1 MAFSFPANPA
11 VNDTYTVG
19 SRTWTWNGS
28 FWEMTSGLITT
39 QQLTD
44 QGVTTG
50 KIADDAVTTAK
61 IDDDAVTTVKIA
73 DGAVTLAKVGAGVGG
88 GLDTDAEGAIAVM
101 DIGA

>member
-1 MAFSFPANPA
+1 MAFSFPSNPA

-19 SRTWTWNGS
+19 SRTWTWTGS
-28 FWEMTSGLITT
+28 LWEMTSGLITT

-44 QGVTTG
+44 LG
-50 KIADDAVTTAK
+50 VTTAK
-61 IDDDAVTTVKIA
+61 IDDSAVTTAKIA

>member
-1 MAFSFPANPA
+1 MAFSFPSNPA

-19 SRTWTWNGS
+19 SRTWTWTGS
-28 FWEMTSGLITT
+28 LWEMTSGLITT

-44 QGVTTG
+44 LG
-50 KIADDAVTTAK
+50 VTTAK
-61 IDDDAVTTVKIA
+61 INDSAVTTAKIA

>member
-11 VNDTYTVG
+11 ANDTYTVG
-19 SRTWTWNGS
+19 SRTWTWTGS
-28 FWEMTSGLITT
+28 FWEMTSGLIAT
-39 QQLTD
+39 QQL
-44 QGVTTG
+44 
-50 KIADDAVTTAK
+50 ADLGVTTAK
-61 IDDDAVTTVKIA
+61 IDNTAVTAAKLATSAVTTEKIA

>member
-1 MAFSFPANPA
+1 
-11 VNDTYTVG
+11 
-19 SRTWTWNGS
+19 
-28 FWEMTSGLITT
+28 MTSGLITT

-44 QGVTTG
+44 LG
-50 KIADDAVTTAK
+50 VTTAK
-61 IDDDAVTTVKIA
+61 INDSAVTTAKIA

>member
-1 MAFSFPANPA
+1 MAFSFPSSPS
-11 VNDTYTVG
+11 VNQTYTVG
-19 SRTWTWNGS
+19 SRTWTWTGT

-39 QQLTD
+39 QQIAD

-50 KIADDAVTTAK
+50 KIADLSVTTA
-61 IDDDAVTTVKIA
+61 KIA

>member
-1 MAFSFPANPA
+1 MAFSFPSNPA

-19 SRTWTWNGS
+19 SRTWTWTGS
-28 FWEMTSGLITT
+28 LWEMTSGLITT

-44 QGVTTG
+44 LG
-50 KIADDAVTTAK
+50 VTTAK
-61 IDDDAVTTVKIA
+61 IDNSAITTGKINNSAITTEKIA

>member
-11 VNDTYTVG
+11 ANDTYTVG
-19 SRTWTWNGS
+19 SRTWTWTGS

-39 QQLTD
+39 QQ
-44 QGVTTG
+44 
-50 KIADDAVTTAK
+50 IADLGVTTAK
-61 IDDDAVTTVKIA
+61 IDNTAVTAAKLATDAVTTAKIA